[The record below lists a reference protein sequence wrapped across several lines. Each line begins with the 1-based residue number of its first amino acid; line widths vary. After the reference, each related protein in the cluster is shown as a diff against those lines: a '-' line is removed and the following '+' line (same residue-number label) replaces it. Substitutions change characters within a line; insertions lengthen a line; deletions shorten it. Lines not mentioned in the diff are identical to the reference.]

1 MELKQ
6 DDIIELTAE
15 KLVYS
20 GAALSHYEGKA
31 VFLENAVPGDKV
43 KARVLRINKNFIRA
57 KILEIIEPSSHRIKP
72 FCPLFNACGGC
83 NLQNVEYDFLI
94 SQKQGILEEM
104 FSPLASDAFKDVEF
118 KPFIKAD
125 VLKEYR
131 CKVQNAVSETKVSK
145 RLLTGYY
152 KENSHEVVNIK
163 FCPIQPK
170 IIDEITGFIREN
182 WKMSGY
188 VERTNKG
195 LLKHILIRYSSAEGK
210 MLLTLVLNKDF
221 EYFNKIK
228 SEIEEFACALAGKF
242 PQISGILINFNPKKT
257 NKITGDVTE
266 LIFGEDFVTE
276 KLKSFE
282 CAENGAEPAE
292 DKTQGTPCEKPGKPC
307 REFTY
312 KISKDS
318 FFQVNPKTAE
328 KVFDALK
335 AFVEPNSYILDAYGG
350 VGAISIF
357 LSDKAKKITLVEE
370 SESAVNDA
378 KANFKLNNCENY
390 EVFLGDAKEIFKTL
404 QKQMQKQGKTYNA
417 VVLDPPRKGSDKE
430 ALEIIS
436 KLTKKIIYVS
446 CNPSTL
452 ARDVKILHDLGFKLK
467 SLQGADMF
475 PFTHHIESI
484 ACLEKQ

>member
-20 GAALSHYEGKA
+20 GAALAHYEGKA

-43 KARVLRINKNFIRA
+43 KARVLRVNKNFIRA
-57 KILEIIEPSSHRIKP
+57 KILEIIEPSSHRVKP

-83 NLQNVEYDFLI
+83 NLQNIEYDFLI
-94 SQKQGILEEM
+94 SEKQGILEEM
-104 FSPLASDAFKDVEF
+104 FSPAAGEAFFGVEF
-118 KPFIKAD
+118 KPFIKSD
-125 VLKEYR
+125 ILKEYR

-152 KENSHEVVNIK
+152 KENTHEVVNIK

-170 IIDEITGFIREN
+170 IIDEITGFVREN
-182 WKMSGY
+182 WKMTGY

-195 LLKHILIRYSSAEGK
+195 LLKHILIRYSAADKK

-228 SEIEEFACALAGKF
+228 PEIEEFSQALAEKF
-242 PQISGILINFNPKKT
+242 PQISGILVNFNPKKT

-266 LIFGEDFVTE
+266 LILGKDFVTE
-276 KLKSFE
+276 KLKPESFGD
-282 CAENGAEPAE
+282 NV
-292 DKTQGTPCEKPGKPC
+292 K
-307 REFTY
+307 EFVY

-328 KVFDALK
+328 KVFDAIK
-335 AFVEPNSYILDAYGG
+335 AFVDDGSYILDAYGG

-404 QKQMQKQGKTYNA
+404 QKQLQKPGKTCAKKYDIA
-417 VVLDPPRKGSDKE
+417 ILDPPRKGSDKE

-436 KLTKKIIYVS
+436 KLAKKIVYVS

-452 ARDVKILHDLGFKLK
+452 ARDVKILYDLGFKLK
-467 SLQGADMF
+467 TLQGADMF

-484 ACLEKQ
+484 ACLEKE

>member
-6 DDIIELTAE
+6 DDIVELTAQ

-20 GAALSHYEGKA
+20 GAALSHIDGKV
-31 VFLENAVPGDKV
+31 VFIENAVPGDKI
-43 KARVLRINKNFIRA
+43 KARILRINKNFIRA
-57 KILEIIEPSSHRIKP
+57 KIVEIIEPSSHRVKP

-104 FSPLASDAFKDVEF
+104 FSQNASEAFKNIEF
-118 KPFIKAD
+118 KPFIRSEK
-125 VLKEYR
+125 LKEYR
-131 CKVQNAVSETKVSK
+131 CKIQNTVSETKVSK

-152 KENSHEVVNIK
+152 KENTHEVVNIK

-170 IIDEITGFIREN
+170 VVDEITGFIREN
-182 WKMSGY
+182 WKFSGY

-195 LLKHILIRYSSAEGK
+195 LLKHVLIRFSNSSGK

-221 EYFNKIK
+221 EYFDKIK
-228 SEIEEFACALAGKF
+228 TEIEEFAKTLAEKF
-242 PQISGILINFNPKKT
+242 PVITGILVNFNPKKT
-257 NKITGDVTE
+257 NKITGDKTE
-266 LIFGEDFVTE
+266 LIFGDDFVEE
-276 KLKSFE
+276 KLKSVSGE
-282 CAENGAEPAE
+282 EY
-292 DKTQGTPCEKPGKPC
+292 
-307 REFTY
+307 TY

-328 KVFDALK
+328 KVFDAVK
-335 AFVEPNSYILDAYGG
+335 AFADKDSCILDAYGG

-357 LSDKAKKITLVEE
+357 LSNKAKKIILVEE

-378 KANFKLNNCENY
+378 KANFKANNCANY

-404 QKQMQKQGKTYNA
+404 QKPVQKSGKTFERKYDLTI
-417 VVLDPPRKGSDKE
+417 LDPPRKGSDKE

-436 KLTKKIIYVS
+436 KLTKKIVYVS
-446 CNPSTL
+446 CNPATL
-452 ARDVKILHDLGFKLK
+452 ARDAKILYDLGFKLK

-475 PFTHHIESI
+475 PFTHHIESV
-484 ACLEKQ
+484 ACFEKLSNEK

>member
-6 DDIIELTAE
+6 DDIIELIAE

-20 GAALSHYEGKA
+20 GTALSHYDGKA
-31 VFLENAVPGDKV
+31 VFIENAVPEDKI

-57 KILEIIEPSSHRIKP
+57 KILEIIEPSRHRIKP

-83 NLQNVEYDFLI
+83 SLQNAEYDFLI

-104 FSPLASDAFKDVEF
+104 FSPLVGETFVGVEF
-118 KPFIKAD
+118 KPFIKAEK
-125 VLKEYR
+125 LKEYR

-152 KENSHEVVNIK
+152 KENTHEVVNIK

-170 IIDEITGFIREN
+170 IIDEITEFIREN
-182 WKMSGY
+182 WKFSGY

-195 LLKHILIRYSSAEGK
+195 LLKHVLVRYSNANNE

-228 SEIEEFACALAGKF
+228 SEIEEFTGILAQKF
-242 PQISGILINFNPKKT
+242 SQISGILINFNPKKT
-257 NKITGDVTE
+257 NKILGEKTE
-266 LIFGEDFVTE
+266 LIYGKDFVEE
-276 KLKSFE
+276 KLKSSAGE
-282 CAENGAEPAE
+282 
-292 DKTQGTPCEKPGKPC
+292 
-307 REFTY
+307 EFTY

-328 KVFDALK
+328 KVFDTVK
-335 AFVEPNSYILDAYGG
+335 SFVDDGSYVLDAYGG

-378 KANFKLNNCENY
+378 KANFKANNCANY
-390 EVFLGDAKEIFKTL
+390 EVFLGDAKEIFKTF
-404 QKQMQKQGKTYNA
+404 QKSTQKSGRMFDVTI
-417 VVLDPPRKGSDKE
+417 LDPPRKGSDKE

-436 KLTKKIIYVS
+436 KLTKKIVYVS
-446 CNPSTL
+446 CNPATL
-452 ARDVKILHDLGFKLK
+452 ARDAKILYELGFKMK

-484 ACLEKQ
+484 ACFEKK

>member
-1 MELKQ
+1 MDLKQ

-57 KILEIIEPSSHRIKP
+57 KILEIIEPSNHRVKP

-94 SQKQGILEEM
+94 NEKQGILEEM
-104 FSPLASDAFKDVEF
+104 FSPAASEAFLGVEF

-125 VLKEYR
+125 ILKEYR

-152 KENSHEVVNIK
+152 KENTHEVVNIK

-170 IIDEITGFIREN
+170 IIDEITGYIREN
-182 WKMSGY
+182 WKLSGY

-228 SEIEEFACALAGKF
+228 SEIEEFAKVLAEKF
-242 PQISGILINFNPKKT
+242 PQISGILVNFNPKKT
-257 NKITGDVTE
+257 NKITGDKTE

-276 KLKSFE
+276 KLKS
-282 CAENGAEPAE
+282 AEGGP
-292 DKTQGTPCEKPGKPC
+292 
-307 REFTY
+307 EFIY

-318 FFQVNPKTAE
+318 FFQVNPKTAQ
-328 KVFDALK
+328 KVFDAIK

-370 SESAVNDA
+370 SESAVADA

-390 EVFLGDAKEIFKTL
+390 EVFLGDAKEIFKTF
-404 QKQMQKQGKTYNA
+404 QKTMQKSGKSYDIA
-417 VVLDPPRKGSDKE
+417 VLDPPRKGSDKE

-436 KLTKKIIYVS
+436 KLTKKIVYVS

-452 ARDVKILHDLGFKLK
+452 ARDVKILHELGFRLK

-484 ACLEKQ
+484 ACLEKQQ